1 MTLPLPSEELEQAT
15 FVQWLELKGIPFSA
29 IPNSTYTTSWK
40 QKAKNTRT
48 GLRPGLPDL
57 LLVLPYSCLVFI
69 EMKKQK
75 RGVVSVAQKQWIET
89 LNTVPNVQAYVCKGA
104 DEAIEVVERL
114 LSNGQNFTGTTTV
127 SRSDNSPIF

>member
-1 MTLPLPSEELEQAT
+1 MTLPLPSEELEQAS

-48 GLRPGLPDL
+48 GLRAGLPDML
-57 LLVLPYSCLVFI
+57 IVLPHSCLVFI

-75 RGVVSVAQKQWIET
+75 RGVVSPAQAEWIET
-89 LNTVPNVQAYVCKGA
+89 LNTVPNVQAYVARGC
-104 DEAIEVVERL
+104 DEAIAIVERL
-114 LSNGQNFTGTTTV
+114 LGKSLMVTLPT
-127 SRSDNSPIF
+127 SDDASTF

>member
-1 MTLPLPSEELEQAT
+1 MTLPSISEEIEQAT

-57 LLVLPYSCLVFI
+57 LLVLPHSCLVFI

-75 RGVVSVAQKQWIET
+75 RGVVSPAQAQWIET
-89 LNTVPNVQAYVCKGA
+89 LNTVPNVQAYVANGCN
-104 DEAIEVVERL
+104 EAIEIVSRL
-114 LSNGQNFTGTTTV
+114 LGKSLNV
-127 SRSDNSPIF
+127 ASPAESPDLVF

>member
-1 MTLPLPSEELEQAT
+1 MTLPLPSEEIEQAT

-75 RGVVSVAQKQWIET
+75 RGVVSPAQQQWIET
-89 LNTVPNVQAYVCKGA
+89 LNTVPNVQAYICYGS
-104 DEAIEVVERL
+104 DEAIAVVTRL
-114 LSNGQNFTGTTTV
+114 MGKSLTV
-127 SRSDNSPIF
+127 TSPAESDSLF

>member
-1 MTLPLPSEELEQAT
+1 MTIPLPSEENEQAT

-40 QKAKNTRT
+40 QKNKNTRT

-69 EMKKQK
+69 EMKKRK
-75 RGVVSVAQKQWIET
+75 GGVVSEHQARWIET
-89 LNTVPNVQAYVCKGA
+89 LNTVPNCQAYIAKGS
-104 DEAIEVVERL
+104 DEAIAIVERL
-114 LSNGQNFTGTTTV
+114 LGKSLAVEPVDTL
-127 SRSDNSPIF
+127 IF